1 MSNNKQQT
9 AVDWL
14 SETLRFT
21 NKEAYAEI
29 YDNINKAKEMEKKQ
43 IINAHNQGIWTDEYD
58 ERKYIEDTLEREPLR
73 DYIVRES
80 KIILE
85 DLSKKMNN
93 L

>member
-1 MSNNKQQT
+1 MG
-9 AVDWL
+9 
-14 SETLRFT
+14 
-21 NKEAYAEI
+21 
-29 YDNINKAKEMEKKQ
+29 
-43 IINAHNQGIWTDEYD
+43 IIIWTDEYD
-58 ERKYIEDTLEREPLR
+58 ERKYIEDTNEQEPLR

>member
-1 MSNNKQQT
+1 MKEEALALVEELNN
-9 AVDWL
+9 
-14 SETLRFT
+14 ETLTGLEYYHPFEFKFRRGWFSS
-21 NKEAYAEI
+21 I
-29 YDNINKAKEMEKKQ
+29 YFMGVIL
-43 IINAHNQGIWTDEYD
+43 WTDEND
-58 ERKYIEDTLEREPLR
+58 EREYIGDTDEREPLR

>member
-1 MSNNKQQT
+1 MG
-9 AVDWL
+9 
-14 SETLRFT
+14 
-21 NKEAYAEI
+21 
-29 YDNINKAKEMEKKQ
+29 
-43 IINAHNQGIWTDEYD
+43 IIIWTDEYD
-58 ERKYIEDTLEREPLR
+58 ERKYIEDTNEREPLR